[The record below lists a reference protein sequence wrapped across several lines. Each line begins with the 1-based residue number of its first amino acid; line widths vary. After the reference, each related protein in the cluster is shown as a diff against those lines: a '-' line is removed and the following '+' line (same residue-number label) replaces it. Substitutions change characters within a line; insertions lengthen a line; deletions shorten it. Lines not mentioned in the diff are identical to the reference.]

1 MNTIEVLVGQK
12 FSSSRLQNTWNERWL
27 NVIQKIRPINNNK
40 KQTKQQQ
47 QKQTTHSYSVFHHLQ
62 CVDTSKSFRKSTR
75 AAEGG
80 INWTSLILTSHTNTK
95 LYTLDRCKH
104 FQHLYEFFRQKYF
117 TGVIHKVKNSPVLC
131 RWFPKRGARNYCR
144 RSKAGFLY

>member
-80 INWTSLILTSHTNTK
+80 IKMYITYLNITHKYKALYFRSL
-95 LYTLDRCKH
+95 
-104 FQHLYEFFRQKYF
+104 
-117 TGVIHKVKNSPVLC
+117 
-131 RWFPKRGARNYCR
+131 
-144 RSKAGFLY
+144 